1 MNENTTKQALGMIEV
16 VGRIGAIE
24 ALDAA
29 LKAANV
35 RFVNMSKVGGGLTAV
50 FVEGEVGAVKAAT
63 EAGGAAAEMVSDLV
77 SVHVIPRPASGMRD
91 LTGGNV
97 GTPGSTTRL
106 GRTEDNVK
114 PAEAVTRR
122 APEATSEPAPAPKPA
137 PAKTETRAPGLPT
150 FAEVQSYTVSKLRGV
165 ARSIPGFP
173 MTRTEINYA
182 KKGDLLPILEKFLP
196 KEG

>member
-1 MNENTTKQALGMIEV
+1 MIENTTKQALGMIEV
-16 VGRIGAIE
+16 VGRLGAIE

-63 EAGGAAAEMVSDLV
+63 EAGGAAAELVSELV
-77 SVHVIPRPASGMRD
+77 SVHVIPRPATGMRD

-97 GTPGSTTRL
+97 GTPGSVTVS

-114 PAEAVTRR
+114 PAEAVER
-122 APEATSEPAPAPKPA
+122 KPVA
-137 PAKTETRAPGLPT
+137 GLPT
-150 FAEVQSYTVSKLRGV
+150 LKEVQGYNVSKLRGV

-173 MTRTEINYA
+173 MTRTQINYA
-182 KKGDLLPILEKFLP
+182 KRGELMPILEQFLP
-196 KEG
+196 NE

>member
-97 GTPGSTTRL
+97 GTPGSTTVN

-114 PAEAVTRR
+114 PAEAVERR
-122 APEATSEPAPAPKPA
+122 APKEADAKPA
-137 PAKTETRAPGLPT
+137 VKKPGPRVPNLPT
-150 FAEVQSYTVSKLRGV
+150 FGEVQSYTVSKLRGV

-182 KKGDLLPILEKFLP
+182 KKGDLLPILETYLP
-196 KEG
+196 KE

>member
-1 MNENTTKQALGMIEV
+1 MNENNTKQALGMIEV
-16 VGRIGAIE
+16 VGRLGAIE

-77 SVHVIPRPASGMRD
+77 SVHVIPRPANGMRD

-114 PAEAVTRR
+114 PAEAVERK
-122 APEATSEPAPAPKPA
+122 APNEAPAKPA
-137 PAKTETRAPGLPT
+137 PNTPEPRVPGLPT
-150 FAEVQSYTVSKLRGV
+150 FGEVQSYTVSKLRGV

-182 KKGDLLPILEKFLP
+182 KKGDLLPILEKYLP

>member
-1 MNENTTKQALGMIEV
+1 
-16 VGRIGAIE
+16 
-24 ALDAA
+24 
-29 LKAANV
+29 
-35 RFVNMSKVGGGLTAV
+35 
-50 FVEGEVGAVKAAT
+50 
-63 EAGGAAAEMVSDLV
+63 
-77 SVHVIPRPASGMRD
+77 MRD

-114 PAEAVTRR
+114 PAEAVERK
-122 APEATSEPAPAPKPA
+122 APKEAPAKPA
-137 PAKTETRAPGLPT
+137 PANKETRVPGLPT
-150 FAEVQSYTVSKLRGV
+150 FAEVQGYTVSKLRGV

-182 KKGDLLPILEKFLP
+182 KKGDLLPILEKYLP

>member
-1 MNENTTKQALGMIEV
+1 MKQALGMIEV
-16 VGRIGAIE
+16 VGRLGAIE

-35 RFVNMSKVGGGLTAV
+35 QFVNMSKVGGGLTAV

-63 EAGGAAAEMVSDLV
+63 EAGGAAAQRVSELV
-77 SVHVIPRPASGMRD
+77 SVHVIPRPANGMRD

-97 GTPGSTTRL
+97 GTPGSKTVS

-114 PAEAVTRR
+114 PAEAVKRMTL
-122 APEATSEPAPAPKPA
+122 K
-137 PAKTETRAPGLPT
+137 
-150 FAEVQSYTVSKLRGV
+150 EVQGYNVSKLRSV
-165 ARSIPGFP
+165 ARSIPDFP

-182 KKGDLLPILEKFLP
+182 KRGDLMPLLEKFLP
-196 KEG
+196 KE

>member
-77 SVHVIPRPASGMRD
+77 SVHVIPRPANGMRD

-182 KKGDLLPILEKFLP
+182 KKGDLLPVLEKFLP

>member
-1 MNENTTKQALGMIEV
+1 MNENNTKQALGMIEV
-16 VGRIGAIE
+16 VGRLGAIE

-77 SVHVIPRPASGMRD
+77 SVHVIPRPANGMRD

-97 GTPGSTTRL
+97 GTPGS
-106 GRTEDNVK
+106 K
-114 PAEAVTRR
+114 
-122 APEATSEPAPAPKPA
+122 APKEAPAKPA
-137 PAKTETRAPGLPT
+137 PANKETRVPGLPT
-150 FAEVQSYTVSKLRGV
+150 FAEVQGYTVSKLRGV

-182 KKGDLLPILEKFLP
+182 KKGDLLPILEKYLP

>member
-1 MNENTTKQALGMIEV
+1 MNENNTKQALGMIEV

-77 SVHVIPRPASGMRD
+77 SVHVIPRPANGMRD

-114 PAEAVTRR
+114 PAEAVKRR
-122 APEATSEPAPAPKPA
+122 APETTSEAAPAEKPA
-137 PAKTETRAPGLPT
+137 PVKTETRAPGLPT

-182 KKGDLLPILEKFLP
+182 KKGDLLPVLEKFLP

>member
-91 LTGGNV
+91 LTGGNA
-97 GTPGSTTRL
+97 GTPGSTTVN

-114 PAEAVTRR
+114 PAEAVDF
-122 APEATSEPAPAPKPA
+122 PLEI
-137 PAKTETRAPGLPT
+137 L
-150 FAEVQSYTVSKLRGV
+150 VS
-165 ARSIPGFP
+165 
-173 MTRTEINYA
+173 
-182 KKGDLLPILEKFLP
+182 FLAV
-196 KEG
+196 

>member
-77 SVHVIPRPASGMRD
+77 SVQVIPRPASGMRD
-91 LTGGNV
+91 LTGGNA
-97 GTPGSTTRL
+97 GTPGSTTVN
-106 GRTEDNVK
+106 GRTEDNVR
-114 PAEAVTRR
+114 PAEAVERR
-122 APEATSEPAPAPKPA
+122 APKDAEPKPG
-137 PAKTETRAPGLPT
+137 PRVPNLPT

-182 KKGDLLPILEKFLP
+182 KKGDLLPILETYLP
-196 KEG
+196 KE

>member
-97 GTPGSTTRL
+97 GTPGSTTVN

-114 PAEAVTRR
+114 PAEAVERR
-122 APEATSEPAPAPKPA
+122 APKEADAKPA
-137 PAKTETRAPGLPT
+137 VKKPEPRVMGLPT
-150 FAEVQSYTVSKLRGV
+150 FREVQSYTVSKLRGV

-182 KKGDLLPILEKFLP
+182 KKGDLLPILETYLP
-196 KEG
+196 KE